1 MLCPDPQGN
10 PQTHTASL
18 HLWAKDHSL
27 QPSSTQPSSTS
38 SQKAPKVSQPQA
50 DSSTQHKC
58 HPFSLKRCSSSISPN
73 HEAGENRD
81 HGPSPAW
88 SWIRGRCWIR
98 TTRQLT
104 GHKAP
109 RETWEK
115 EGWGGGQ
122 TLGKFRAES
131 KKARGL
137 LGTEKEG
144 QEQDSSGGRVRPLG
158 PDSPPATC
166 PQGQSQAGQGGQSDQ
181 QRQGEGHTM
190 TGQKQ
195 RLL

>member
-1 MLCPDPQGN
+1 MHLRWAWITVLCPDPQGN

-109 RETWEK
+109 RETREK
-115 EGWGGGQ
+115 EGWGEGRH
-122 TLGKFRAES
+122 LGNS
-131 KKARGL
+131 
-137 LGTEKEG
+137 
-144 QEQDSSGGRVRPLG
+144 EQ
-158 PDSPPATC
+158 SPR
-166 PQGQSQAGQGGQSDQ
+166 
-181 QRQGEGHTM
+181 RQGACWAQRRKDRSKTAAEGE
-190 TGQKQ
+190 
-195 RLL
+195 

>member
-1 MLCPDPQGN
+1 MKLYFMIHHSTTQNQVQQWIQARPTVLNTVKVKSLSRAQGY

-38 SQKAPKVSQPQA
+38 SQKAPKVSQPRA

-58 HPFSLKRCSSSISPN
+58 HPFSLKRCSSGISLN

-81 HGPSPAW
+81 HGPSLAW

-109 RETWEK
+109 RVQVLQQLRNNLE
-115 EGWGGGQ
+115 
-122 TLGKFRAES
+122 FRALKVS
-131 KKARGL
+131 CL
-137 LGTEKEG
+137 WLP
-144 QEQDSSGGRVRPLG
+144 SLF
-158 PDSPPATC
+158 
-166 PQGQSQAGQGGQSDQ
+166 
-181 QRQGEGHTM
+181 M
-190 TGQKQ
+190 
-195 RLL
+195 